1 VQSQLGAVERR
12 RELRG
17 TPESEPT
24 RLQLVS
30 MIVGMYREMPGLSLN
45 LQQASR
51 LFGVRLST
59 CEVVLEDLVIRG
71 ELNKTNDGQYVVR

>member
-1 VQSQLGAVERR
+1 MQLQFGTVERR

-17 TPESEPT
+17 TPESEPA

-45 LQQASR
+45 LQQAAR

-59 CEVVLEDLVIRG
+59 CEVVLQDLVNRA